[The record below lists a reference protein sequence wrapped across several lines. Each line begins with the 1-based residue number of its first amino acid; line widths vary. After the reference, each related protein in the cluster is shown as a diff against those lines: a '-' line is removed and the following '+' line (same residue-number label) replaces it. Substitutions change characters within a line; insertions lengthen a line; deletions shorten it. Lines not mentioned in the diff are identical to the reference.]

1 MEYKSEEELFNSLR
15 GAFNVKLRM
24 INEEYNYIKMVDIW
38 NYLKIN
44 KWIKTKNLSISEM
57 VNDIIDVDINKVDL
71 FLKEHIKKEERFII
85 HTEEYQ
91 MSRLQQWIIKHVKS
105 KEVIEKINRLFI
117 GIKMKKICLLVVKK
131 T

>member
-1 MEYKSEEELFNSLR
+1 
-15 GAFNVKLRM
+15 M

-85 HTEEYQ
+85 E
-91 MSRLQQWIIKHVKS
+91 
-105 KEVIEKINRLFI
+105 
-117 GIKMKKICLLVVKK
+117 
-131 T
+131 